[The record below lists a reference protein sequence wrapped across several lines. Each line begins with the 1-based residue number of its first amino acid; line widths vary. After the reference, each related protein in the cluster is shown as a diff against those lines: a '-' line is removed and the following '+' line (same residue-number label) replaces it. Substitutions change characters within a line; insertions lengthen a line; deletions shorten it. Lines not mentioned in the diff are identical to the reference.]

1 MYIRKLLTKLFAPLA
16 FSRGGGGEA
25 PPFAFRRRVGGEA
38 VILICLSLTSCGL
51 LDYDMEEGRE
61 ELAVTMELG
70 RDTMYVMTGDRFT
83 FEPLFTPDTVNIS
96 DLYFYTDRPNILFFS
111 TEGFEALEP
120 GWAKV
125 YAMSVSSR
133 ISDSCAVCVLEP
145 WNLTVKRYP
154 YETVIYAHVTVE
166 GQPPTDEMIVAAF
179 SGSEVRDFAR
189 VYEAHG
195 TTFMIFRAGSEYR
208 YTPDDEEPDFDLD
221 DDEEPDDVPWTTQH
235 EYISI
240 RAYDPVHHRLYT
252 NRTRI
257 LFDGESHGTP
267 SQPLQIDLK

>member
-61 ELAVTMELG
+61 EVAVAMNLE
-70 RDTMYVMTGDRFT
+70 RDTMYVMTGDRFKLT
-83 FEPLFTPDTVNIS
+83 PLFEPDTVNIG

-145 WNLTVKRYP
+145 WDYVIANYP
-154 YETVIYAHVTVE
+154 HETVIYAEITVNGVE
-166 GQPPTDEMIVAAF
+166 ATEDDEFAAF
-179 SGSEVRDFAR
+179 VGSELRAFGDYNIAYDKEF
-189 VYEAHG
+189 
-195 TTFMIFRAGSEYR
+195 FIFRVSHELLGPD
-208 YTPDDEEPDFDLD
+208 TPRERINL
-221 DDEEPDDVPWTTQH
+221 
-235 EYISI
+235 YK
-240 RAYDPVHHRLYT
+240 YDSVGHNLYT
-252 NRTRI
+252 GSQW
-257 LFDGESHGTP
+257 FYADGESHGTP
-267 SQPLQIDLK
+267 SNPVKIDFR